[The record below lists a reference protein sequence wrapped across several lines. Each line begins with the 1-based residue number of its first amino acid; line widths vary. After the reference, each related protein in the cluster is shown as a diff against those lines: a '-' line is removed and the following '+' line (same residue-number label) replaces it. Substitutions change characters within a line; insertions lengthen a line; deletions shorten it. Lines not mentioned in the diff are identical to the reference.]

1 MDRLALHIK
10 EILKNAAVSKSE
22 AIAEALAGAIRRR
35 EMTGGASLPS
45 VSEAA
50 AAFKV
55 APKTIVRAYQ
65 KLKLSGYIESR
76 SRIGFFVVNNLPRT
90 RLRVMLLIHSF
101 DPHFEVLYN
110 EFSQRADHFCEID
123 LYFHHYN
130 MQVFELI
137 INRNLANYDYFIISS
152 FKHPQVSA
160 VLSRIPRSKV
170 LIISRN
176 DCLAN
181 FYSSILQDFFNGTY
195 TALKQGSERL
205 KKYQSLILCY
215 PEPKG
220 HSNDLKEGF
229 EKYCIESGMPYRTV
243 ERLDQCAIEKGCAYL
258 VIELADLVRLLK
270 ICRQRNWEPGRDVG
284 IISYN
289 ETPLKEV
296 IRDGIA
302 VISCDFVQMAVE
314 MADAVI
320 TGKSVH
326 KIIPIS
332 LIIRNSL

>member
-1 MDRLALHIK
+1 MDKLALHIE

-22 AIAEALAGAIRRR
+22 AIAEALSGAIRRR
-35 EMTGGASLPS
+35 EMPGGSSLPS

-50 AAFKV
+50 TAFKV
-55 APKTIVRAYQ
+55 ARKTIVRAYQ
-65 KLKLSGYIESR
+65 KLKMSGYIESR
-76 SRIGFFVVNNLPRT
+76 SRIGFFVINNLPRT
-90 RLRVMLLIHSF
+90 RIRVMLLIHSF

-110 EFSQRADHFCEID
+110 EFSERAGHFCEID

-137 INRNLANYDYFIISS
+137 LNRNLANYDFFIISS
-152 FKHPQVSA
+152 FKHPQIAA

-170 LIISRN
+170 LIISRSDRLGN
-176 DCLAN
+176 S
-181 FYSSILQDFFNGTY
+181 YSSITQDFCNGTY
-195 TALKQGSERL
+195 HALKQGSERL
-205 KKYQSLILCY
+205 KNYHSLVLCY

-229 EKYCIESGMPYRTV
+229 EKYCIESGMPFKTV
-243 ERLDQCAIEKGCAYL
+243 ERLDQCAVEKGCAYL

-270 ICRQRNWEPGRDVG
+270 ICRLRNWEPGLDIG

-296 IRDGIA
+296 IRDGIT
-302 VISCDFVQMAVE
+302 VISCDFVQMASE
-314 MADAVI
+314 MADAVKS
-320 TGKSVH
+320 GKSVH